1 MRRRN
6 SAYLIWDAD
15 NREYK
20 TFSRHSE
27 LRAIPFGRRNPIARW
42 RIAVATVI
50 QPLMVVTIALFFWG
64 IIGTPWTRPGAL
76 EALILVLPLS
86 GSLLVL
92 MLSAILLGILGAA
105 TGLWRREDGP

>member
-6 SAYLIWDAD
+6 SAYLVWDAD

-20 TFSRHSE
+20 TYSRHAQ
-27 LRAIPFGRRNPIARW
+27 LRTIPFGLRNPIARW

-50 QPLMVVTIALFFWG
+50 QPLVVITIALFLWG
-64 IIGTPWTRPGAL
+64 VVGTPWTRPWTL
-76 EALILVLPLS
+76 EALILVIPFS
-86 GSLLVL
+86 ASLLVL
-92 MLSAILLGILGAA
+92 MLSAVLLGILGAA